1 MAQCRLFIIMH
12 KRELDGSDVVFDRS
26 ERAVSHCFD
35 LSHTLL
41 DVGMVALV
49 GVGILF
55 SIRLHSRLVFIR
67 LSCLSLCLLGGFC
80 NAAGIVFEVPC
91 GIRVDALIRIYR

>member
-1 MAQCRLFIIMH
+1 MVQTWCLT
-12 KRELDGSDVVFDRS
+12 VRS
-26 ERAVSHCFD
+26 VPFPTVFD

-80 NAAGIVFEVPC
+80 KAAGIVSRYPVASELM
-91 GIRVDALIRIYR
+91 R